1 MKPVLHHLFPLA
13 LALFAIALS
22 TGCGG
27 DGGSDVD
34 YSGTWQGT
42 TSHGGTATFTVF
54 ADQINALRITDP
66 QANIWITLPVDID
79 NGSFAVENSENAI
92 APGSPAVSLQGSFS
106 SETQASGRYAI
117 TQSGS
122 TWSGTFTASRL

>member
-1 MKPVLHHLFPLA
+1 MKTALRLLLLLLA
-13 LALFAIALS
+13 ISFS
-22 TGCGG
+22 GCGG
-27 DGGSDVD
+27 DDGSDVD

-42 TSHGGTATFTVF
+42 TSHGGSATFTVF

-66 QANIWITLPVDID
+66 QANIWITLPANID

-106 SETQASGRYAI
+106 SPTQASGRYAI
-117 TQSGS
+117 SQSGS
-122 TWSGTFTASRL
+122 TWSGSFTASRL

>member
-1 MKPVLHHLFPLA
+1 MK
-13 LALFAIALS
+13 IALRLFLLLLATS
-22 TGCGG
+22 LAGCGG
-27 DGGSDVD
+27 DSGSDVD

-42 TSHGGTATFTVF
+42 TSHSGSVTFTVF

-66 QANIWITLPVDID
+66 QANIWITLPVDIE

-106 SETQASGRYAI
+106 SATQASGRYAI